1 MFSCNKKPHKGNGMA
16 PQLGK
21 DNKLDLERYGK
32 ILGYLQYENTIY
44 WSRLGFIFA
53 SQAALLGFSV
63 RFLVNAL
70 THPSY
75 ITSGLAIGLAVVGL
89 LLCRIGRQM
98 VQGGLRWLYRWE
110 RLLREIEPFAY
121 GDLEVLRNSKTD
133 EPGTMNIS
141 VRNLANKVLDVFIWT
156 WIVVLTVVLLVLF
169 FSYWSQLSCPA

>member
-1 MFSCNKKPHKGNGMA
+1 
-16 PQLGK
+16 
-21 DNKLDLERYGK
+21 
-32 ILGYLQYENTIY
+32 
-44 WSRLGFIFA
+44 
-53 SQAALLGFSV
+53 
-63 RFLVNAL
+63 
-70 THPSY
+70 
-75 ITSGLAIGLAVVGL
+75 
-89 LLCRIGRQM
+89 M